1 MKNFTFL
8 CAATLISASA
18 SAQLYSDDFESYAVG
33 TYMGPTGST
42 WTTWSGSEGGAEDVQ
57 VTNAQANS
65 GTKSIYFSSTAANGG
80 PQDVIVD
87 FGQQYTSGMFTY
99 ESAFYINPSAN
110 GYFNFQGT
118 TTPGTTWS
126 LNCNM
131 ANGVLTIDDGV
142 TADLAVTSYDDATWF
157 TLRIEANLTTGRWQ
171 AYKDGVCFGV
181 WANSVNQIASIDLYP
196 IQGSQYYVDDIMFDH
211 VPYTAPSLNATII
224 GYNVGGKIAGLN
236 VYPTVKVKNT
246 GTTAITSFDVTVTVQ
261 GTPMTENVTGV
272 NLTAGQSMDVV
283 FTNGI
288 LLGSTSDLTNANVSN
303 VNGGN
308 DGDPTDDDA
317 CGQLDPVVPAAG
329 KVVVGEEATGTW
341 CPWCVRGTVFMEQF
355 EEFGQYWAG
364 IAVHN
369 GDPMT
374 NATYDGAIGALI
386 SGYPSALVDRGN
398 DVDPSAMSTD
408 FYARLVTPPTAIIVN
423 SSTWNSTTRELAV
436 TVTADFQMAAN
447 NQYKLACVITEDG
460 VSSTDAGYAQA
471 NAYAG
476 GANGP
481 MGGFELLP
489 NPVPAAQMVY
499 DHVAR
504 EILPSFAGMA
514 NSFPATVNAGEQ
526 HAQTFTFT
534 LDPSWNEANIHIIGL
549 LIAPDGRIDNA
560 GKSVIG
566 GNVGVEELTT
576 GQFRMYPNPSNTV
589 SYIETDFNA
598 QDEVSLR
605 VLNLAGQVID
615 SKAYGQVEAGAKL
628 PVVTQGLQSGM
639 YIVEL
644 TVGTSVM
651 TQQLVVQ

>member
-1 MKNFTFL
+1 MRNFTFL

-18 SAQLYSDDFESYAVG
+18 SAQIYSDDFESYSVG
-33 TYMGPTGST
+33 TYMGPTGTT

-65 GTKSIYFSSTAANGG
+65 GTNSIYFSSTAANGG
-80 PQDVIVD
+80 PQDVIVN
-87 FGQQYTSGMFTY
+87 FGQQYTDGIFTY

-118 TTPGTTWS
+118 TTPGTTWA

-131 ANGVLTIDDGV
+131 ANGTLTIDDGS
-142 TADLAVTSYDDATWF
+142 TPDLAVTTYDDATWF
-157 TLRIEANLTTGRWQ
+157 VLRIEANLSTGRWQ

-196 IQGSQYYVDDIMFDH
+196 IQGSQFYVDDIMFDH
-211 VPYTAPSLNATII
+211 VAYSAPALNATII
-224 GYNVGGKIAGLN
+224 GYDIGGKIAGLM
-236 VYPTVKVKNT
+236 VYPSVKVANT
-246 GTTAITSFDVTVTVQ
+246 GTTTINSFDVTVDIQ
-261 GTPMTENVTGV
+261 GTQLTENVTGA
-272 NLTAGQSMDVV
+272 NLAAGQTMEVT

-288 LLGSTSDLTNANVSN
+288 LLAANAELTSATISN
-303 VNGGN
+303 VNGGT
-308 DGDPTDDDA
+308 DGDATDDDA
-317 CGQLDPVVPAAG
+317 CAQLDPVVPAVG

-341 CPWCVRGTVFMEQF
+341 CPWCVRGTVFMDKF
-355 EEFGQYWAG
+355 EEFGPFWAG

-374 NATYDGAIGALI
+374 NTAYDAAIGGLI
-386 SGYPSALVDRGN
+386 SGYPSALVDRVG

-408 FYARLVTPPTAIIVN
+408 FYARLVTPPTAIISN
-423 SSTWNSTTRELAV
+423 ATTWNSTTRELTV

-447 NQYKLACVITEDG
+447 DQYKLACVITEDG
-460 VSSTDAGYAQA
+460 VTGTGSGYNQA

-476 GANGP
+476 GSNGV

-504 EILPSFAGMA
+504 EILPSFDGQAG
-514 NSFPATVNAGEQ
+514 SFPATVNAGEQ
-526 HAQTFTFT
+526 HSQTFTFT
-534 LDPSWNEANIHIIGL
+534 LDPAWNENNMHIIGL
-549 LIAPDGRIDNA
+549 LIAPNGTIDNA
-560 GKSVIG
+560 GKSDFG
-566 GNVGVEELTT
+566 SDSGLDELTT
-576 GQFRMYPNPSNTV
+576 GYFRMYPNPSNEMSFV
-589 SYIETDFNA
+589 ETNFNA
-598 QDEVSLR
+598 DEEVSMR
-605 VLNLAGQVID
+605 ILNLAGQVIE
-615 SKAYGQVEAGAKL
+615 SKSYGHVAEGSKL
-628 PVVTQGLQSGM
+628 PIVTQNLGTGV

-651 TQQLVVQ
+651 TQQLVVE